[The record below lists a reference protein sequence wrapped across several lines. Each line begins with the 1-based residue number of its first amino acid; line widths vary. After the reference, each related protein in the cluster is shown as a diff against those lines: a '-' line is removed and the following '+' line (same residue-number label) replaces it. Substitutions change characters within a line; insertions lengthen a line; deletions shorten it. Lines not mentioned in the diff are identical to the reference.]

1 MLSEKKILYLPGK
14 DGNYNSKAYVKWGEL
29 EKQVQC
35 FAVKHSATR
44 EKRKLNSLFLLI
56 YVEKIM
62 RERKCECSN
71 FIYPFQ
77 YVGLEE
83 ALKRKTKQTNK
94 KNPNV

>member
-1 MLSEKKILYLPGK
+1 MGRIRKASAMLCCEAFSHK
-14 DGNYNSKAYVKWGEL
+14 GE
-29 EKQVQC
+29 
-35 FAVKHSATR
+35 

-83 ALKRKTKQTNK
+83 A
-94 KNPNV
+94 